1 MPSPKS
7 IRDYLGE
14 ILPGG
19 MLLLSYNQYSLGW
32 KIAVKLLKEEIDA
45 GGFGIITNVAL
56 PFKKFYRRTKSG
68 GLDIIKEGEA
78 GNLAV
83 IDLLDK
89 ESPPY
94 DFVYPLKDADDT
106 TLIPKYG
113 QIHKRIFQDYDL
125 KGRRV
130 LHTFATL
137 STLYDKFGEK
147 SVRDLLMAR
156 LLVGEKLINEG
167 VNFWEIFIVN
177 RDEVPERFH
186 SYLISISDYVIIT
199 QGILEENAFV
209 ENIAITKGP
218 SEEFRPVLLQKRTPS
233 ILIPPEKIY

>member
-1 MPSPKS
+1 MSSPKS
-7 IRDYLGE
+7 MWDYLGE
-14 ILPGG
+14 IIPGG
-19 MLLLSYNQYSLGW
+19 ILLLSYNQYSLGW
-32 KIAVKLLKEEIDA
+32 KIVVKLMKDEIDA

-56 PFKKFYRRTKSG
+56 PFRKFYRRMKSG
-68 GLDIIKEGEA
+68 GIDIIKEGEA

-83 IDLLDK
+83 IDLLNK

-94 DFVYPLKDADDT
+94 AFVYPLTDVDDT
-106 TLIPKYG
+106 TIIPKYG
-113 QIHKRIFQDYDL
+113 RVHKRILQDYDL
-125 KGRRV
+125 KNRRV
-130 LHTFATL
+130 VHALATL

-156 LLVGEKLINEG
+156 LRVGEKLIKEG
-167 VNFWEIFIVN
+167 LNFWDIFIVN
-177 RDEVPERFH
+177 SDEVPERFH
-186 SYLISISDYVIIT
+186 SYLVSISDYVIIA

-218 SEEFRPVLLQKRTPS
+218 SEYFRPVLLQKRIPS